1 VRILVLGATGQIG
14 RALVEA
20 ANKRGWRTAGPSH
33 AEVNIC
39 DARAV
44 SEAVRRHAPAAIV
57 NAAGYTAV
65 DQAESEPDQA
75 FRANR
80 DGARVLAEAA
90 AVADLP
96 LIHLSTDYVF
106 DGLATAPYTETDA
119 VGPAGVYAKS
129 KEQGECAVREAAPKH
144 VVLRTAWIYSP
155 FGTNFLRTM
164 LRLGAERT
172 ELSVVDDQTGSPTAA
187 SDVANAITTI
197 LTAAQ
202 AKGFAAW
209 GTYHCVG
216 ADAVT
221 WYGFARAIFE
231 CAAEFGLKPPKLY
244 PITTADYPKPTSRP
258 AYSVLS
264 PAKLEST
271 FGIRPR
277 PLRDSLTECLM
288 RVQSDG
294 RREA

>member
-1 VRILVLGATGQIG
+1 VRVLVLGATGQIG

-65 DQAESEPDQA
+65 DQAESEPDRA

-80 DGARVLAEAA
+80 DGPGILAVAA
-90 AVADLP
+90 AAADVPFL
-96 LIHLSTDYVF
+96 HLSTDYVF
-106 DGLATAPYTETDA
+106 DGQANTPYTETDA
-119 VGPAGVYAKS
+119 VGPKGVYAKS
-129 KEQGECAVREAAPKH
+129 KEEGERAIRSAAPRH
-144 VVLRTAWIYSP
+144 LILRTAWIYSP

-164 LRLGAERT
+164 LRLASEQAEI
-172 ELSVVDDQTGSPTAA
+172 SVVDDQMGCPTSAR
-187 SDVANAITTI
+187 DVADAIITV
-197 LTAAQ
+197 LTAAR
-202 AKGFAAW
+202 ARGFDAW

-221 WYGFARAIFE
+221 WYGFAEAIFAGAE
-231 CAAEFGLKPPKLY
+231 RFGVAPPTLYRAA
-244 PITTADYPKPTSRP
+244 TADHPRP
-258 AYSVLS
+258 APRPCYSVLS
-264 PAKLEST
+264 TAKLERI
-271 FGIRPR
+271 FGIQPR
-277 PLRDSLTECLM
+277 PLRDSLTECLT
-288 RVQSDG
+288 RLFD
-294 RREA
+294 